1 MSFKGIRTKSH
12 IYTNLKEMREV
23 DKILELVSEL
33 GKLVR
38 VVERAGGASV
48 LCVHLPD
55 ITHNSGADGDVGLDG
70 SVPSIN

>member
-1 MSFKGIRTKSH
+1 
-12 IYTNLKEMREV
+12 MREF

-38 VVERAGGASV
+38 VVEWAGGASV
-48 LCVHLPD
+48 LCIHLPD